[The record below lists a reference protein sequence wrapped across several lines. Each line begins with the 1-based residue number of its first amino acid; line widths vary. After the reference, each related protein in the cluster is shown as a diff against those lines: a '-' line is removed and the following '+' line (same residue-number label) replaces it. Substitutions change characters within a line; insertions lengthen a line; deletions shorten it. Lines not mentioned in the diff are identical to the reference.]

1 MPIYGLNMREKVS
14 FNKENAMKPF
24 IISGFIGAINITLFL
39 FAAPGFSAILHVGPQ
54 QRYKSLQSAVNI
66 AALGDTIFVTDS
78 IAESTYVANKSLNIF
93 GEGGATQAKIKGV
106 ILAKNSTLVLRDLQV
121 IGKLDATPYCWDSIP
136 FSDSYCINVDTNKA
150 GTPILT
156 FCSHIDIIKSVI
168 YGGRHRYCI
177 NPVCGEITWYTS
189 SGYSCVNPF
198 IFTSYGYGGDGIY
211 ANYSILKI
219 DSSNIIE
226 GAGLRD
232 SCYFGRPPGNPA
244 TGIFL
249 ESSSL
254 DTHSVV
260 ISSITDIS
268 AHSCIGNPSGCAVIT
283 PRFCSI
289 TSTAY
294 SYKGYNQPCPAQYI
308 PITVTLGDS
317 FRYKFPICNP
327 SGVADVFVV
336 SDTANPSWVNV
347 IRPDSVFGMPVEAGV
362 DTLAF
367 RLAKDTAA
375 SDTRYLVV
383 TVQPVVGI
391 SARGLALDNRTPIFL
406 TLSKA
411 GVLFNVYLDKSDG
424 YFVKIIDNSGR
435 TIWEHRDMSASSGR
449 HQLQWNCGAGKEISS
464 GNYFAVLSIGREQYY
479 KKVLIMK

>member
-1 MPIYGLNMREKVS
+1 MRERVS

-24 IISGFIGAINITLFL
+24 TISGFIVAINIALF
-39 FAAPGFSAILHVGPQ
+39 FSAAPGFSAILHVGPQ
-54 QRYKSLQSAVNI
+54 QPYKSLQSAVDI
-66 AALGDTIFVTDS
+66 ASFGDTIFVTDS

-93 GEGGATQAKIKGV
+93 GEGGGTQAKIVGV
-106 ILAKNSTLVLRDLQV
+106 ILAKNSILVLRNLQV
-121 IGKLDATPYCWDSIP
+121 IGKLDANPYSCDSIP
-136 FSDSYCINVDTNKA
+136 LPDSSCAEMDTKKA

-156 FCSHIDIIKSVI
+156 FCSHIDIVKSVI
-168 YGGRHRYCI
+168 YGGRHRYCFSLIPYIVCYPI
-177 NPVCGEITWYTS
+177 NNCWIAGYTPL
-189 SGYSCVNPF
+189 YV
-198 IFTSYGYGGDGIY
+198 YGYGGDGIY
-211 ANYSILKI
+211 ANYSTLKI
-219 DSSNIIE
+219 DSSAILK

-232 SCYFGRPPGNPA
+232 SCRYTGSPPGPGNPG

-254 DTHSVV
+254 DTHAVV
-260 ISSITDIS
+260 ISSITDIG
-268 AHSCIGNPSGCAVIT
+268 AHSCIGNPSGCPAIP

-308 PITVTLGDS
+308 PISVTLGNS
-317 FRYKFPICNP
+317 FGYKFPICNP
-327 SGVADVFVV
+327 GGMADVFVV
-336 SDTANPSWVNV
+336 SDTANPSWINV
-347 IRPDSVFGMPVEAGV
+347 IRPDSVYGSPVEAGV

-367 RLAKDTAA
+367 RLAEDTVA

-391 SARGLALDNRTPIFL
+391 SARGRDPDSRTPIFL

-424 YFVKIIDNSGR
+424 YSVKIIDNSGR
-435 TIWEHRDMSASSGR
+435 TMWEYRDMSASQGR
-449 HQLQWNCGAGKEISS
+449 HQVQWNCGAGKAISS
-464 GNYFAVLSIGREQYY
+464 GNYFAVLSTGRQQYY
-479 KKVLIMK
+479 KKILIMR